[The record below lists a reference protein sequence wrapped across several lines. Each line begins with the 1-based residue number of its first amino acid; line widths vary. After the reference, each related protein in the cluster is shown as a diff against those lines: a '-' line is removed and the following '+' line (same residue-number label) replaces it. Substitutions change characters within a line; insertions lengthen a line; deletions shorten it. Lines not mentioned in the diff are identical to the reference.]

1 MPNSKPWTVLK
12 EPKDSDAEIVILLHD
27 DKTIGSVRHMQ
38 RLARLIV
45 YLDLSRRE
53 VPDWLLN
60 TFYGFGGEVRDIRGD
75 VLDID
80 VDELY
85 DAFND
90 EGDFRWISDLIQWN
104 RSTPKQ
110 RAQGRV
116 LQRLRYLT
124 MGAAVHEF
132 RYGFRES
139 LDELSPNHRAVDRS
153 PLGTMRP
160 QCQFN
165 EDDNSFSLYIGPK
178 GDEVSLR
185 RYTIDHGLVFLRF
198 TDAIIRLRYAKWI
211 QTYFFPLVP
220 RRYLQ
225 RMIALGAWWNRKG

>member
-1 MPNSKPWTVLK
+1 MLNSKPWTVLK

-27 DKTIGSVRHMQ
+27 DETIGSVRHMQ

-60 TFYGFGGEVRDIRGD
+60 TFYGFGGEMRNARGA

-90 EGDFRWISDLIQWN
+90 EGDFRWISDLILWT
-104 RSTPKQ
+104 RATPKQ

-116 LQRLRYLT
+116 LARLRYLT

-139 LDELSPNHRAVDRS
+139 LDDLSSHHRVTDRS
-153 PLGTMRP
+153 AGDGMRP
-160 QCQFN
+160 QRQCAD
-165 EDDNSFSLYIGPK
+165 DDNSFSLYIGAK
-178 GDEVSLR
+178 RDEVSLR
-185 RYTIDHGLVFLRF
+185 RYIVDHGFVFLHF
-198 TDAIIRLRYAKWI
+198 TRDTIRRRYAKWLV
-211 QTYFFPLVP
+211 TYLFPLAP
-220 RRYLQ
+220 RSFLQ
-225 RMIALGAWWNRKG
+225 RLIASGRWWER